1 MIMTAIQLVEK
12 VKSVANSATEYKL
25 GTFGNKK
32 TNGKTQWD
40 CSDLLKGILWGY
52 PENGK
57 YASNGVLDQNADT
70 IISNCLN
77 VSNDFSN
84 IEAGEIVWIKGHM
97 GIYIGN
103 GQVVEATPKWDNGVQ
118 ITTCANVKSG
128 SKSRKWTKHGKSP
141 YIDYGSTTVT
151 AAPQPTPAP
160 SLTPVDD
167 WVKRLQEELNSQF
180 GAGLVVDGIKG
191 PKTLN
196 ACPTVKKGAKGNVT
210 RLIQERLNSVG
221 FNISTDGIFGT
232 NTYNAIKVF
241 QKNRNLTQDGIVG
254 PNTWSWL
261 LEGTK
266 M

>member
-40 CSDLLKGILWGY
+40 CSGLLKGILWGY

-84 IEAGEIVWIKGHM
+84 IEVGEIVWIEGHM

-103 GQVVEATPKWDNGVQ
+103 GYVIEATPKWNNGVQ
-118 ITTCANVKSG
+118 ITTCKNISNGQKE
-128 SKSRKWTKHGKSP
+128 RKWLKHGKSP
-141 YIDYGSTTVT
+141 YIEY
-151 AAPQPTPAP
+151 QQ
-160 SLTPVDD
+160 VDNID
-167 WVKRLQEELNSQF
+167 NWIARLQSECNNQGFSNQD
-180 GAGLVVDGIKG
+180 VDGIAG
-191 PKTLN
+191 TVTLEG
-196 ACPTVKKGAKGNVT
+196 CPLLLNKSQGNITAIV
-210 RLIQERLNSVG
+210 QERLNNLG
-221 FNISTDGIFGT
+221 YDCGEIDGINGN
-232 NTYNAIKVF
+232 NTQKAIKSF
-241 QKNRNLTQDGIVG
+241 QQDNGLQVDGIVG
-254 PNTWSWL
+254 KNTWKCL
-261 LEGTK
+261 LK
-266 M
+266 I